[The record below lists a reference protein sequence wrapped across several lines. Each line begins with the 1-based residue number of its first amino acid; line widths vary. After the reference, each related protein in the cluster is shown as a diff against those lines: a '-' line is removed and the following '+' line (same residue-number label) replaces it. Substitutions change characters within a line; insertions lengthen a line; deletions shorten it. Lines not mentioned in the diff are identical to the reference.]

1 MKTSEEFVKEMID
14 TMTAEVI
21 GQLPTTVHEMIATHR
36 LPFTDNVAEAMID
49 MYTEGLKTGLSKA
62 LRAVEFG
69 LLYKAT
75 SQLLKGDDEK

>member
-14 TMTAEVI
+14 TMTAEII
-21 GQLPTTVHEMIATHR
+21 GQLPTVVHEMITTYR

-49 MYTEGLKTGLSKA
+49 MYTEGLKAGLSKA
-62 LRAVEFG
+62 LQSVERG